1 MTCGLADGWMDPRIF
16 LWGTCVE
23 VSGKKHIYTYIYIIA
38 AWGTIYPSYLNDD
51 HTMIM
56 SIHH

>member
-1 MTCGLADGWMDPRIF
+1 MDGWIQEFSFGALASRYLEKNIYI
-16 LWGTCVE
+16 
-23 VSGKKHIYTYIYIIA
+23 HIYIYIIA